1 MRPGLTT
8 ATQYSGA
15 PLPLPMRVSAG
26 FLVTGLSGNIRIQIL
41 PPRLMWRV
49 IAIRAASICR
59 SVIQAG
65 SKHLSPYSPK
75 LISLPR
81 VATPVMRPR
90 ICFRCLTFFGINITI
105 HLFSHEKAQKSFCA
119 FCVLLIFCS
128 RSASIRSAFAFAAR
142 TRATLALPCT
152 SLVDRVRTGATRHRG
167 LRIEN
172 LTSIDPNLHTNLPK
186 SRPRFGE
193 TVVDIGAESV
203 QRKLSLKVPLAA
215 CDFSPIQTTT
225 DLDLDSLSAKPQRL
239 LHSLSHRPAKRD
251 ALLKL
256 RRDLLRL

>member
-65 SKHLSPYSPK
+65 SRHLSPYSPK

-81 VATPVMRPR
+81 VATPDMRPR
-90 ICFRCLTFFGINITI
+90 ICFRCLTFFGINMMFYPIGDCRLPILRTTFVRPLLQI
-105 HLFSHEKAQKSFCA
+105 GNRQLKIGNARRFLRGA
-119 FCVLLIFCS
+119 FYRLI
-128 RSASIRSAFAFAAR
+128 RLRLHAR
-142 TRATLALPCT
+142 DGYVDVARALPY
-152 SLVDRVRTGATRHRG
+152 VFR
-167 LRIEN
+167 
-172 LTSIDPNLHTNLPK
+172 
-186 SRPRFGE
+186 
-193 TVVDIGAESV
+193 
-203 QRKLSLKVPLAA
+203 
-215 CDFSPIQTTT
+215 
-225 DLDLDSLSAKPQRL
+225 
-239 LHSLSHRPAKRD
+239 
-251 ALLKL
+251 
-256 RRDLLRL
+256 